1 MIHNR
6 DAFLQHV
13 AQRLGRQEIRR
24 TPITETPV
32 NRWAQTRLT
41 DLTSDEREQKFIAT
55 AQKVMLAETGTV
67 KAADAPKTIA
77 ELCKKYG
84 AGDVI
89 LSADAR
95 LSALGVTPAALSGFT
110 VKTWDPHHAQEG
122 IAFANTAKVGV
133 VYCEYGL
140 TESGSVVL
148 YSSPEQSRSLSLL
161 PESSIFVL
169 AKSSILPR
177 PAQLAQVLHEKAQRG
192 ERMPSCINL
201 IGGPSSTA
209 DIELVKCVGVHG
221 PIHAY
226 YLILEDR

>member
-6 DAFLQHV
+6 EAFLQHV
-13 AQRLGRQEIRR
+13 AERLGRGKIR
-24 TPITETPV
+24 TVPVTEPAV
-32 NRWAQTRLT
+32 NNLALTRLT
-41 DLTSDEREQKFIAT
+41 ELSEEERKEKFLST
-55 AQKVMLAETGTV
+55 AEKVMLAQTGVVT
-67 KAADAPKTIA
+67 AAQAPKTVA
-77 ELCKKYG
+77 DLCGRYG

-89 LSADAR
+89 LSADRRLTQLGITAQA
-95 LSALGVTPAALSGFT
+95 LSAYH
-110 VKTWDPHHAQEG
+110 VKVWDPHDAQAG
-122 IAFANTAKVGV
+122 ISFANTAKVGIV
-133 VYCEYGL
+133 FCEYGL
-140 TESGSVVL
+140 VESGSVVL

-169 AKSSILPR
+169 PKSKILPR
-177 PAQLAQVLHEKAQRG
+177 PAQLAQVLHDKAVRG

-226 YLILEDR
+226 YLVIDDL